1 MQRPGTKWRWR
12 RRLLAVLGLTAA
24 VLLAA
29 AFFVELRYRRRI
41 VPTAGAP
48 DAPVA
53 LVFGAGLGRGGTPS
67 PVLRQR
73 LDAAVALYRVGKVKK
88 LLVSGDNTDRYHDE
102 TASMRRYVIALGLPE
117 ADVVGDDAG
126 VSTYD
131 SCFRAREVFRVRRAI
146 LVTQDFHLPRALFIA
161 NSLGIESWGVAA
173 DAPAD
178 WTRRYRIRE
187 LLARAMAVPLVI
199 ARPPARV
206 PGPAPER
213 GDIRG

>member
-1 MQRPGTKWRWR
+1 MIA
-12 RRLLAVLGLTAA
+12 AVALTAV
-24 VLLAA
+24 VLLAQ

-41 VPTAGAP
+41 VGSEGAP
-48 DAPVA
+48 EAPVA
-53 LVFGAGLGRGGTPS
+53 LVFGAGLERGGTPS
-67 PVLRQR
+67 PILRQR
-73 LDAAVALYRVGKVKK
+73 LDAAVALYRIGKVKK

-102 TASMRRYVIALGLPE
+102 TASMRHYLLALGLPQS
-117 ADVVGDDAG
+117 DVLGDHAG

-131 SCFRAREVFRVRRAI
+131 SCFRAREVFQVRRAI

-178 WTRRYRIRE
+178 WTRRYRLRE
-187 LLARAMAVPLVI
+187 LLARAMAVPLVL

-206 PGPAPER
+206 LGPSA
-213 GDIRG
+213 GAGNIRG